1 MCGLFGLL
9 DYQRHLSNDQKLNL
23 LNALAIQ
30 SEERGTDATGIAY
43 YKGSHLYIQK
53 APRPAH
59 SMKLRTESSAAFIMG
74 HTRAATQG
82 SAKDNFN
89 NHPFPGYAGGSFALA
104 HNGVLF
110 NDIFLQRSLPVT
122 KVKTDSYVAV
132 QLLQQSGKVNFSA
145 IRNMAEMVD
154 GSFAFTILNRKGIYF
169 VRGSS
174 PLCIYHFPKQGV
186 IAYAS
191 TREILE
197 HALKEAGFFAHHKE
211 IHIQPGEILHVDLH
225 GQIQR
230 DHFHLFTDWCSPS
243 IFRLSAADHDLA
255 MLYARSLEMTPAE
268 VETLLAYGFTESDLD
283 EMAFDRQYREE
294 CKAMCL

>member
-1 MCGLFGLL
+1 M
-9 DYQRHLSNDQKLNL
+9 
-23 LNALAIQ
+23 
-30 SEERGTDATGIAY
+30 
-43 YKGSHLYIQK
+43 
-53 APRPAH
+53 
-59 SMKLRTESSAAFIMG
+59 
-74 HTRAATQG
+74 
-82 SAKDNFN
+82 
-89 NHPFPGYAGGSFALA
+89 
-104 HNGVLF
+104 
-110 NDIFLQRSLPVT
+110 
-122 KVKTDSYVAV
+122 
-132 QLLQQSGKVNFSA
+132 
-145 IRNMAEMVD
+145 
-154 GSFAFTILNRKGIYF
+154 
-169 VRGSS
+169 
-174 PLCIYHFPKQGV
+174 

-211 IHIQPGEILHVDLH
+211 IRIQPGEILHVDLH

-268 VETLLAYGFTESDLD
+268 VETLLSYGFTESDLD